1 MFRRVAPPYPGEIL
15 MMDDRLRSPGG
26 EQALGVE
33 QLAAMRATFLR
44 RVYGHLAAA
53 IALFVLLEVLLFTSG
68 AAVSIARALTGT
80 SWLLVLGGFMLSGF
94 LARNFAYRAGSI
106 GSQYLGLA
114 LYVVANAIIFVPLLF
129 MANYYAPGAIESAAL
144 ITLIGFTLL
153 TMVALSM
160 RRDFSFLGGLLRWAG
175 IVALLAIVGG
185 VIFGFELGTWFSVGM
200 VALAGAA
207 VLYDT
212 QKILVSF
219 PDDRFVGAALELFAS
234 IALMFWYVL
243 RLLIGSRR

>member
-1 MFRRVAPPYPGEIL
+1 MND
-15 MMDDRLRSPGG
+15 MRSMHRTQEMAIGRD
-26 EQALGVE
+26 
-33 QLAAMRATFLR
+33 QLAAMRATFLK

-53 IALFVLLEVLLFTSG
+53 VGLFTLLEVLLFQSG
-68 AAVSIARALTGT
+68 LAVPMARAMLGT
-80 SWLLVLGGFMLSGF
+80 SWLLVLGGFMLIGWLGRSI
-94 LARNFAYRAGSI
+94 AYRASSI
-106 GSQYLGLA
+106 TSQYAGLG
-114 LYVVANAIIFVPLLF
+114 LYVVGQAIIFVPLLF
-129 MANYYAPGAIESAAL
+129 IANHYAPGAIQSAAL

-160 RRDFSFLGGLLRWAG
+160 RHDFSFLGGILRWAG

-212 QKILVSF
+212 QRILVSF
-219 PDDRFVGAALELFAS
+219 PDERYVGAALELFAS